1 MLGHA
6 ARHVRRNGVAYLA
19 LFIALSGTSYA
30 VAAGSI
36 GSRQIRD
43 NSVRSKDI
51 RDGNVRAKDVGT
63 IRGTFE
69 VIGRTDFKGDVRA
82 GATSFGLTLPSAPE
96 PHVIALGESPTQDCP
111 GSATLPKAAPGH
123 LCLYED
129 AHDHTGG
136 IGVSSSRVGFT
147 YTITSD
153 VDNTDLVFISAGTW
167 AVTPG

>member
-1 MLGHA
+1 MTHL
-6 ARHVRRNGVAYLA
+6 RRNVVAYLA
-19 LFIALSGTSYA
+19 LFVALSGTSYA

-63 IRGTFE
+63 LRGTFSL
-69 VIGRTDFKGDVRA
+69 IGRTDFKGDVRN
-82 GATSFGLTLPSAPE
+82 GAASFGFTLGSAPE
-96 PHVIALGESPTQDCP
+96 AHVIALGESPTQDCP
-111 GSATLPKAAPGH
+111 GSAELPKAARGQ

-136 IGVSSSRVGFT
+136 IGVSASRVGFT

-153 VDNTDLVFISAGTW
+153 VDNHDLVFISSGSW
-167 AVTPG
+167 AVTPR